1 MGTSGRPVLSG
12 AMNTHTCLV
21 VGATGRT
28 GRRVAARLR
37 LRGIPVRAASR
48 SSQVH
53 FDWAQPAG
61 WDAVLHGIYAAYVV
75 PPPVPGPVSAF
86 AARAAACNSPRLVL
100 LSGRGAD
107 GWGGSMFGRN
117 MVSAEEAVRGAPLE
131 WTVLRASNFAQN
143 FGEDVF
149 HAPLLAGELAL
160 PAGDVPEPFVDVED
174 IADAA
179 VAALTER
186 DRHVRQ
192 VYELSGGEAE
202 DFAEAV
208 ELILGD
214 PRSWG
219 DDGKR
224 SMQRVD
230 GDDADIR
237 VLLAAPDTVDRLC
250 APLRTNGYVS
260 CANGNRAII
269 NQNRWVA
276 GVPHFEGDLE
286 TYRIYLINHEVGHTL
301 GHGHVFCPGEGETAP
316 VMQQQPLGLNGCE
329 PNGWVEP

>member
-1 MGTSGRPVLSG
+1 MPTSAPSPRGRRRRPRRYSAGLALGLCLVSG
-12 AMNTHTCLV
+12 A
-21 VGATGRT
+21 
-28 GRRVAARLR
+28 
-37 LRGIPVRAASR
+37 S
-48 SSQVH
+48 
-53 FDWAQPAG
+53 
-61 WDAVLHGIYAAYVV
+61 AVLMVSV
-75 PPPVPGPVSAF
+75 PPPLQDSGTPAGSSGPVGDGAPGAAGTPPEASADGRSEES
-86 AARAAACNSPRLVL
+86 AAPVSPSPSPSEEEKEEDEPVL
-100 LSGRGAD
+100 LRSVVEEVDTAD
-107 GWGGSMFGRN
+107 GEFS
-117 MVSAEEAVRGAPLE
+117 VLE
-131 WTVLRASNFAQN
+131 
-143 FGEDVF
+143 GE
-149 HAPLLAGELAL
+149 
-160 PAGDVPEPFVDVED
+160 GDVMGEGPVTTFAVE
-174 IADAA
+174 
-179 VAALTER
+179 VEKGLP
-186 DRHVRQ
+186 
-192 VYELSGGEAE
+192 GEAE

-276 GVPHFEGDLE
+276 GVPHFDGDLE

-316 VMQQQPLGLNGCE
+316 VMQQQTLDLQGCE
-329 PNGWVEP
+329 ANGWVYPDNDPPGDD